1 MNADGDGVLGIE
13 SYYNDTLKGTAGRV
27 VGMKNAWGY
36 DLPNGTYEAAYDAED
51 GNGLVLTLN
60 ASIQSTL
67 EKYLQNA
74 VDQYHVENR
83 AVGIVMDVNTGAIL
97 AMATM
102 PDYNLQDPYTIADEA
117 LAAQIAAI
125 ADENERADARY
136 TAQWAQWRNKAVADL
151 YYPGLGVQGHHGFG
165 RAGLRRGEP

>member
-97 AMATM
+97 ARRRCRTTTCRTLTPLRTM
-102 PDYNLQDPYTIADEA
+102 RCGTD
-117 LAAQIAAI
+117 
-125 ADENERADARY
+125 
-136 TAQWAQWRNKAVADL
+136 
-151 YYPGLGVQGHHGFG
+151 
-165 RAGLRRGEP
+165 RRHCR

>member
-1 MNADGDGVLGIE
+1 M
-13 SYYNDTLKGTAGRV
+13 
-27 VGMKNAWGY
+27 
-36 DLPNGTYEAAYDAED
+36 
-51 GNGLVLTLN
+51 LTLN

-125 ADENERADARY
+125 ADENERADAKY

-151 YYPGLGVQGHHGFG
+151 YYPGSVFKVITASAALDSGAANLNTSYTCKGSITVAG
-165 RAGLRRGEP
+165 RDQMSEIVNL

>member
-1 MNADGDGVLGIE
+1 
-13 SYYNDTLKGTAGRV
+13 
-27 VGMKNAWGY
+27 MKNAWGY

-102 PDYNLQDPYTIADEA
+102 PGLQPAGPLHHCGRGAGGTD
-117 LAAQIAAI
+117 
-125 ADENERADARY
+125 R
-136 TAQWAQWRNKAVADL
+136 
-151 YYPGLGVQGHHGFG
+151 GHCG
-165 RAGLRRGEP
+165 

>member
-1 MNADGDGVLGIE
+1 M
-13 SYYNDTLKGTAGRV
+13 
-27 VGMKNAWGY
+27 
-36 DLPNGTYEAAYDAED
+36 
-51 GNGLVLTLN
+51 
-60 ASIQSTL
+60 

-117 LAAQIAAI
+117 LAAQIAA
-125 ADENERADARY
+125 
-136 TAQWAQWRNKAVADL
+136 TC
-151 YYPGLGVQGHHGFG
+151 YY
-165 RAGLRRGEP
+165 

>member
-1 MNADGDGVLGIE
+1 M
-13 SYYNDTLKGTAGRV
+13 
-27 VGMKNAWGY
+27 
-36 DLPNGTYEAAYDAED
+36 PNGTYEAAYDAED

-102 PDYNLQDPYTIADEA
+102 PDYNLQEDVYKRQHKGHGVSFMEDQVGWHGKAP
-117 LAAQIAAI
+117 
-125 ADENERADARY
+125 
-136 TAQWAQWRNKAVADL
+136 NKEQYEQAMKE
-151 YYPGLGVQGHHGFG
+151 LGVSDNG
-165 RAGLRRGEP
+165 